1 MNGTSN
7 TSKSRACR
15 ALIPGSFDPVTL
27 GHLDVI
33 RRASTMFDEV
43 VVAVMTNDM
52 RAYVADAKVKQYMFS
67 MEERTELARLA
78 CAEFSNVQVV
88 SSSGR
93 LIDLVDE
100 VGADIIIKGV
110 RNEADYAYEQQHALY
125 NRAHNPRAETLY
137 LPADPAY
144 DHISSTL
151 VRQCIADGQAID
163 NLMPAAV
170 AARIGQM
177 GK

>member
-1 MNGTSN
+1 MNNQTKA
-7 TSKSRACR
+7 TV
-15 ALIPGSFDPVTL
+15 ALLPGSYDPITV
-27 GHLDVI
+27 GHMDVI
-33 RRASTMFDEV
+33 RRAAALFDRV
-43 VVAVMTNDM
+43 YVAVMTNDM

-151 VRQCIADGQAID
+151 VRQCIEAGQSIEP
-163 NLMPAAV
+163 LVPAAV
-170 AARIGQM
+170 AAYICKT

>member
-1 MNGTSN
+1 MNNQTKA
-7 TSKSRACR
+7 TV
-15 ALIPGSFDPVTL
+15 ALLPGSYDPITV
-27 GHLDVI
+27 GHMDVI
-33 RRASTMFDEV
+33 RRAAALFDRV
-43 VVAVMTNDM
+43 YVAVMTNDM

-151 VRQCIADGQAID
+151 VRQCIEAGQSIEP
-163 NLMPAAV
+163 LVPAAV